1 MNKALCTLLSASLNK
16 LHNSLDLYLIAV
28 SGEGP
33 AAEGDVVDGG
43 NGQTNGGAAGGDAV
57 GPVKAS

>member
-1 MNKALCTLLSASLNK
+1 M
-16 LHNSLDLYLIAV
+16 HNSLDFYLIAV

-33 AAEGDVVDGG
+33 AAEGEVVDGG
-43 NGQTNGGAAGGDAV
+43 NGQTSGGTAGGDAV